1 MTRRRLVALVSAVS
15 LLALGLIAVLGLA
28 SITRT
33 SYGRDKVRGFLES
46 RIANRVQGR
55 VHIGRI
61 SGGLLTGVIV
71 DSLEI
76 RDAEDSLFI
85 ATGPITVQYDLRDFF
100 DRRILLE
107 RLEVD
112 RPIVRFA
119 QHSDG
124 EWNFRRIFPKGPRR
138 LPDLQT
144 GIGDFI
150 VIDSAAVRGGTL
162 IVTQPWH
169 PADSLR
175 GARRDSAIAFNIA
188 RSDAEIRHT
197 SEGLART
204 RRWTELDLA
213 SSYVRWA
220 HPDSVGRH
228 IDIRALRARESD
240 PPITLTAAQGHVR
253 LLGDTAWIDLDEFSL
268 PGSRGSGSGRVVWGS
283 SLPTRYYVKIEGDTV
298 SMSDVAWVYPTLP
311 TTGGG
316 VLDLEI
322 RSRSNPRIIDY
333 IITDM
338 DVRTM
343 RSRLTGDMTFG
354 VGGPVLQV
362 TNVDVEALPV
372 DFALLTQFNGEPL
385 PVDWQG
391 TLRGTVRGRGGP
403 VTRFVVDDANLTF
416 SDAHVPGAITRASG
430 RGVLDILYPSLTAF
444 HGFEVDVARLD
455 LRTIVNLFPNF
466 PRLGGIASG
475 RATLDSSWLDVRFR
489 DADVTHTDGPAPPNR
504 FTGSGRVTYGEP
516 FMHYDVDLV
525 AAPVSFTTLALSY
538 PLLPLRGTYQG
549 PIRASGTSE
558 SLDVVASLSGAAG
571 RMEFDGRV
579 DIYPPGL
586 AARGRANIAELD
598 IARLLDRP
606 DLPIT
611 RLTARFEGDLLGDS
625 LANLV
630 GPLAFDIDRSRVG
643 DVNLRPSRVR
653 LTFANGRVRADTIAV
668 AANLFTLA
676 ASGSLGTAAG
686 RRDSLAYHL
695 VVDSLGALRRYL
707 MPSDSAEAKMRFDAP
722 EDSLG
727 GRVDVEGWL
736 AGGVDRLDIAGRLR
750 GAELVIGAHRA
761 AALTGS
767 FDARDLLGAPSA
779 RADVRLDTAVV
790 GGIAFTS
797 LRGALAMADTNT
809 GRVGLTADGNAVRAT
824 FAADIRRAAGT
835 THLLIDTLSLGAVD
849 AGQWRLAGATTLTLA
864 GPDIAL
870 EPTTLVSDRGGRISL
885 GGTLPE
891 TGVIALRVDADS
903 VDLRDVRA
911 LTQRATVL
919 DGWLDLGINV
929 AGTRAQPTMQ
939 ATMALT
945 SGRFGDVR
953 AERVTGRATYDAR
966 RLEADLGL
974 YREGVRA
981 VDATISLPVDLA
993 LLPVPQ
999 RLRDE
1004 PLRGLIRADSV
1015 DLRVVEAFTSRITA
1029 ARGAVGAQV
1038 RLGGTAR
1045 EPTFTG
1051 NFAVYDGTVTVPAAG
1066 ITMQRLN
1073 ADIVLEGDSLRIR
1086 RMSAMSGA
1094 QRGDTAWIRGSVGL
1108 GKLRNPTFA
1117 LTFGTR
1123 NFHAVQLPR
1132 VADLWINSSLQLTGP
1147 MSSATLTGSVTATQG
1162 ALFIPELV
1170 EKQLASIRD
1179 LDTTMVSDRREFGD
1193 SATFLENLRVQDVQL
1208 LVGNDVWLRSSEAH
1222 IQLGGGVS
1230 VRTVKTRA
1238 DRGIAFDAVGR
1249 PDSVSRLALEGTL
1262 SADRGTY
1269 RLNLGVV
1276 QRTFQVEQ
1284 GTVVFFGDAELNP
1297 TLNITAIHNVRTSQA
1312 DDAGGDGIQ
1321 VRVRIFGTL
1330 EQPQIELTSADATV
1344 PMSTSDLL
1352 SYLVTGSPSFE
1363 LGELGRENLRT
1374 AAAILLPTLG
1384 SYLGDRFAGGRL
1396 DLFQI
1401 EAASTDEIG
1410 LDRSSTM
1417 DLLLG
1422 TRLGVGKQVGKRT
1435 FVAANTNLCQLD
1447 DLLTNNLR
1455 TDLLFESIG
1464 VTLEHRLN
1472 NGFSAALSMEPGSTA
1487 LVCNSTRQR
1496 GFLSTPRQFGADLFK
1511 VWRF

>member
-15 LLALGLIAVLGLA
+15 LLALGIVAVLVLA
-28 SITRT
+28 SVTRT
-33 SYGRDKVRGFLES
+33 SYGRDKVRTFLES
-46 RIANRVQGR
+46 RIASKVQGR

-61 SGGLLTGVIV
+61 TGGLLTGVMV

-76 RDAEDSLFI
+76 RDREDSLFI
-85 ATGPITVQYDLRDFF
+85 ATGPIIVQYDLRDFF

-119 QHSDG
+119 QHADG
-124 EWNFRRIFPKGPRR
+124 EWNYRRIFPKGPRR
-138 LPDLQT
+138 RGERQT

-150 VIDSAAVRGGTL
+150 VIDSAAIRGGTL

-175 GARRDSAIAFNIA
+175 GERRDSAIAFNVA
-188 RSDAEIRHT
+188 RTDAEIRRT
-197 SEGLART
+197 GEGLART
-204 RRWTELDLA
+204 RRWTEMNLA

-228 IDIRALRARESD
+228 IDVRSLTAKESD

-253 LLGDTAWIDLDEFSL
+253 LLGDTAWVDLDRFSL
-268 PGSRGSGSGRVVWGS
+268 PGSRGSGGGKIVWGS
-283 SLPTRYYVKIEGDTV
+283 NLPTRYYVKIDGDTV

-333 IITDM
+333 VITGM
-338 DVRTM
+338 DVRTT

-362 TNVDVEALPV
+362 TNVNVEALPV

-391 TLRGTVRGRGGP
+391 TLRGRVRGRGGP
-403 VTRFVVDDANLTF
+403 VTRFIVDDANLTF

-430 RGVLDILYPSLTAF
+430 RGTLDILYPSLTAF
-444 HGFEVDVARLD
+444 HGFEVDVAQLD

-489 DADVTHTDGPAPPNR
+489 DADVTHTDGPAAPNH

-516 FMHYDVDLV
+516 FMRYDVELV
-525 AAPVSFTTLALSY
+525 AAPVSFTTLARSY

-549 PIRASGTSE
+549 PIRATGTSE
-558 SLDVVASLSGAAG
+558 SLDVVASLAGAAG
-571 RMEFDGRV
+571 RMAFDGRV

-586 AARGRANIAELD
+586 AARGRASIAELD
-598 IARLLDRP
+598 LATLLDRT

-611 RLTARFEGDLLGDS
+611 RLSAQFEGDLLGDS

-630 GPLAFDIDRSRVG
+630 GPLAFDIDRSRIG

-653 LTFANGRVRADTIAV
+653 LNFANGRVRADTISL

-707 MPSDSAEAKMRFDAP
+707 MPSDSADPEPGFDAP
-722 EDSLG
+722 GDSLG
-727 GRVDVEGWL
+727 GRVDVTGWL
-736 AGGVDRLDIAGRLR
+736 AGGVDQLDLTGRI
-750 GAELVIGAHRA
+750 GGTELVVGEQRA
-761 AALTGS
+761 ARLTGS
-767 FDARDLLGAPSA
+767 FDGRNLLGAPSA
-779 RADVRLDTAVV
+779 RAEVRLDSALV
-790 GGIAFTS
+790 GGVRFTA
-797 LRGALAMADTNT
+797 LRGTLAMADTNT
-809 GRVGLTADGNAVRAT
+809 GRVGFIAEGDAVRAT
-824 FAADIRRAAGT
+824 FAADVRRAGGT
-835 THLLIDTLSLGAVD
+835 TQLAIDTLSIGAVN
-849 AGQWRLAGATTLTLA
+849 AGQWRLAGATRLTLA
-864 GPDIAL
+864 GADVMM
-870 EPTTLVSDRGGRISL
+870 EPTTLVSDRGGRIAL

-891 TGVIALRVDADS
+891 IGEIALRLDADS

-911 LTQRATVL
+911 LTGRATVL
-919 DGWLDLGINV
+919 DGWVDLGL
-929 AGTRAQPTMQ
+929 AMGGTRARPTMQ
-939 ATMALT
+939 ATMSLT

-953 AERVTGRATYDAR
+953 AERVTGRATYGDR

-974 YREGVRA
+974 YRDGARA

-993 LLPVPQ
+993 LLPLEQ

-1015 DLRVVEAFTSRITA
+1015 DLSIVEAFTSRVTA
-1029 ARGAVGAQV
+1029 ARGALGAEV

-1051 NFAVYDGTVTVPAAG
+1051 NFAVYEGGVTVPAAG

-1073 ADIVLEGDSLRIR
+1073 ADILLSGDSLHIR
-1086 RMSAMSGA
+1086 RLSAMSGA
-1094 QRGDTAWIRGSVGL
+1094 VRGDSAWVRGSIGL
-1108 GKLRNPTFA
+1108 AKLGNPTFA
-1117 LTFGTR
+1117 LTFGAR

-1147 MSSATLTGSVTATQG
+1147 MSSASLTGTVTATQG
-1162 ALFIPELV
+1162 AVFIPELV

-1179 LDTTMVSDRREFGD
+1179 LDTTMVSDRRRFGD
-1193 SATFLENLRVQDVQL
+1193 SATFLENLQLRDVQL

-1230 VRTVKTRA
+1230 VRSVRTRA
-1238 DRGIAFDAVGR
+1238 DPGLAFGDVAG
-1249 PDSVSRLALEGTL
+1249 PDSVSRIALEGTL

-1276 QRTFQVEQ
+1276 QRTFQVEA
-1284 GTVVFFGDAELNP
+1284 GTVVFFGDTELNP
-1297 TLNITAIHNVRTSQA
+1297 TLNISAVHTVRTPQA
-1312 DDAGGDGIQ
+1312 EDAGRDGVQ

-1330 EQPQIELTSADATV
+1330 EEPQIELTSADATV

-1363 LGELGRENLRT
+1363 LGAQSEENLRT

-1401 EAASTDEIG
+1401 EAASSNQIGTDQT
-1410 LDRSSTM
+1410 STM
-1417 DLLLG
+1417 ELLLG
-1422 TRLGVGKQVGKRT
+1422 TRLGVGKQLGKRT

-1447 DLLTNNLR
+1447 DLLTNNLN
-1455 TDLLFESIG
+1455 TDNLFESIG
-1464 VTLEHRLN
+1464 VKLEHRLN

-1487 LVCNSTRQR
+1487 LVCNNTRQR

>member
-15 LLALGLIAVLGLA
+15 LLALGIITVLVLA

-33 SYGRDKVRGFLES
+33 SYGRDKVRNFLES
-46 RIANRVQGR
+46 RIASRVQGR
-55 VHIGRI
+55 IHIGTI
-61 SGGLLTGVIV
+61 SGGLLTGVTI

-76 RDAEDSLFI
+76 RDREDSLFI

-107 RLEVD
+107 RLEVE

-119 QHSDG
+119 QHENGD
-124 EWNFRRIFPKGPRR
+124 WNYRRIFPRGARR
-138 LPDLQT
+138 LPDIQT

-150 VIDSAAVRGGTL
+150 VIDSAAVHGGTL
-162 IVTQPWH
+162 IVTQPWD
-169 PADSLR
+169 PADSLQ
-175 GARRDSAIAFNIA
+175 GARRDSAVAFNIA
-188 RSDAEIRHT
+188 RTDAEIRRT
-197 SEGLART
+197 GEGLART

-228 IDIRALRARESD
+228 IDIRSLRAKESD
-240 PPITLTAAQGHVR
+240 PPITLTAAEGVVK
-253 LLGDTAWIDLDEFSL
+253 LLGDTAWIRLDRFSL
-268 PGSRGSGSGRVVWGS
+268 PGSRGSGEGRVVWGS
-283 SLPTRYYVKIEGDTV
+283 NLPTRYYVELDGDSV

-316 VLDLEI
+316 KMKLEI
-322 RSRSNPRIIDY
+322 RSRRDPSIIDY
-333 IITDM
+333 VITDM
-338 DVRTM
+338 DVRTT

-362 TNVDVEALPV
+362 TNVNVEALPV
-372 DFALLTQFNGEPL
+372 DFALLTRFNGEPL

-403 VTRFVVDDANLTF
+403 VTRFIVDDANLTF

-430 RGVLDILYPSLTAF
+430 RGELDILYPSLTAF
-444 HGFEVDVARLD
+444 SGFTVNVDRLD

-475 RATLDSSWLDVRFR
+475 TATLDSSWLDVRFR
-489 DADVTHTDGPAPPNR
+489 DADVTHTDGPAAPNR

-516 FMHYDVDLV
+516 FMRYEVDVV
-525 AAPVSFTTLALSY
+525 AAPVSFTTLARSY

-549 PIRASGTSE
+549 PIRAAGTSDN
-558 SLDVVASLSGAAG
+558 LDVVASLSGAAG

-586 AARGRANIAELD
+586 AARGRASIAELD
-598 IARLLDRP
+598 IGRLLERD

-611 RLTARFEGDLLGDS
+611 RLAAQFQGDLLGDS

-630 GPLAFDIDRSRVG
+630 GPLAFDIDRSRIG

-653 LTFANGRVRADTIAV
+653 LNFANGRVRIDTV
-668 AANLFTLA
+668 SVGANLFTLA
-676 ASGSLGTAAG
+676 ASGSLGTAPG
-686 RRDSLAYHL
+686 TRDSLAYHL
-695 VVDSLGALRRYL
+695 VVDSLGSLRRYL
-707 MPSDSAEAKMRFDAP
+707 MPLDSADRRALFDAP

-727 GRVDVEGWL
+727 GRLDVTGRL
-736 AGGVDRLDIAGRLR
+736 AGGVDRLDLTGSVR
-750 GAELVIGAHRA
+750 GTELVIGQHRA
-761 AALTGS
+761 ATISGS
-767 FDARDLLGAPSA
+767 FDARNLLGALSA
-779 RADVRLDTAVV
+779 RGDVRLDSAVL
-790 GGIAFTS
+790 GGVPFAS
-797 LRGALAMADTNT
+797 VRGALAMADSNT
-809 GRVGLTADGNAVRAT
+809 GRIGLTAEGNAVRGT
-824 FAADIRRAAGT
+824 FAADVDRRAGT
-835 THLLIDTLSLGAVD
+835 TELRVDTLSFGAVD
-849 AGQWRLAGATTLTLA
+849 AGQWRLANATRLVMAGADLRL
-864 GPDIAL
+864 DQ
-870 EPTTLVSDRGGRISL
+870 TTLVSDRGGRIAL
-885 GGTLPE
+885 GGSLPE
-891 TGVIALRVDADS
+891 TGAIAVSVDADS

-911 LTQRATVL
+911 ITGRATVL
-919 DGWLDLGINV
+919 DGWADLALTM
-929 AGTRAQPTMQ
+929 AGTRAEPTMQ

-953 AERVTGRATYDAR
+953 AERVTGRASYAKH

-974 YREGVRA
+974 FREGTRA
-981 VDATISLPVDLA
+981 VDATVSLPIDLA
-993 LLPVPQ
+993 LLPLEQ

-1004 PLRGLIRADSV
+1004 PLRGSVRADSV
-1015 DLRVVEAFTSRITA
+1015 DLRIVEAFTSQVTA
-1029 ARGAVGAQV
+1029 ARGAVGAEI

-1045 EPTFTG
+1045 APTFTG
-1051 NFAVYDGTVTVPAAG
+1051 SLAVYEGAVTVPAAG

-1073 ADIVLEGDSLRIR
+1073 ADIVMSRDSVTIR
-1086 RMSAMSGA
+1086 RLSAMSGA
-1094 QRGDTAWIRGSVGL
+1094 QRGDSAWIRGSIGVRQ
-1108 GKLRNPTFA
+1108 LRNPVFA
-1117 LTFGTR
+1117 LTFGAR
-1123 NFHAVQLPR
+1123 NFHALQLPR
-1132 VADLWINSSLQLTGP
+1132 VADIWINSSLQLAGP
-1147 MSSATLTGSVTATQG
+1147 MSSATLTGNVTATQG

-1170 EKQLASIRD
+1170 EKQLVSIRD
-1179 LDTTMVSDRREFGD
+1179 LDTTMVSDRRQFGD
-1193 SATFLENLRVQDVQL
+1193 SATFLENLQVRDVQL

-1238 DRGIAFDAVGR
+1238 DHGVVFDDRAL

-1276 QRTFQVEQ
+1276 QRTFQVEE
-1284 GTVVFFGDAELNP
+1284 GTVVFFGDTELNP
-1297 TLNITAIHNVRTSQA
+1297 TLNISAVHTVRTLQGG
-1312 DDAGGDGIQ
+1312 DAGRDGVQ

-1330 EQPQIELTSADATV
+1330 EQPRIELTSADATI
-1344 PMSTSDLL
+1344 PMSQSDLL

-1363 LGELGRENLRT
+1363 LGEAGADQLRT
-1374 AAAILLPTLG
+1374 AAAVLLPTLG

-1401 EAASTDEIG
+1401 EAASSREFEFTG
-1410 LDRSSTM
+1410 TSAK
-1417 DLLLG
+1417 DLLLE
-1422 TRLGVGKQVGKRT
+1422 TRLGVGKQLGKRT

-1447 DLLTNNLR
+1447 DLLTNNLEPA
-1455 TDLLFESIG
+1455 DLFNSIG
-1464 VTLEHRLN
+1464 LKLEHRLN
-1472 NGFSAALSMEPGSTA
+1472 NGFSAALSVEPGSTA
-1487 LVCNSTRQR
+1487 LVCNTARQR
-1496 GFLSTPRQFGADLFK
+1496 GFLTTPRQFGADLFK